1 MVMAIDQIESI
12 IGIINCKSVLFP
24 ENILCHMILFFR
36 KLTSYISNCYFANMN
51 LLESKKRKTRIDKSF
66 R

>member
-1 MVMAIDQIESI
+1 MAIDQIESI

-24 ENILCHMILFFR
+24 ENILSHMILFFR

-51 LLESKKRKTRIDKSF
+51 LLESKK
-66 R
+66 

>member
-12 IGIINCKSVLFP
+12 IGIINRKSFLFP
-24 ENILCHMILFFR
+24 ENILSHMILFFR

>member
-1 MVMAIDQIESI
+1 MATDQIESI
-12 IGIINCKSVLFP
+12 IGIINRKSVLFP
-24 ENILCHMILFFR
+24 ENILSHMILFFR

-51 LLESKKRKTRIDKSF
+51 LLESKKQKTRIDKSF